1 MDYCGNPNPTTSIN
15 PSLHL
20 SINPIFMPSW
30 PAETKYISHPT
41 LRVDAV
47 PKVTGRARYSSDIQA
62 DGWLYG
68 MILRSKWPAAK
79 ILSVKLDKARKVP
92 GIKAAVVVREGSFT
106 VRFYGEEI
114 AAVAGTSRQACL
126 DALRAIEVNAE
137 PRHQFAVNENEARK
151 EDAPQVWEGKSNVSP
166 GRTREKGNVD
176 QAFGECAAVIEGF
189 YTTPVQIHNPM
200 ETHGN
205 TVSWTDDGVTAWAS
219 TQGITSVRDGLA
231 GALELDQSKVRV
243 ITDFMGGGFGAKFG
257 AGAEGVLAA
266 RLSREA
272 KAPVRLMLTRF
283 DEALAV
289 GNRPS
294 SFQKIKLGAKAD
306 GTLHA
311 FEAENYGTAG
321 IGAGGDSG
329 GGGGGA
335 DIPMPYLYPVP
346 NSRVKQSS
354 VVVNAGSS
362 RAFRAP
368 GNPPASYGME
378 SAMDDLAVKLGMD
391 PLEFRL
397 KNDPNDVRQREY
409 KIGSEKFG
417 WKEKYRKPGSS
428 PGLVKT
434 GIGCAGAAWP
444 AGRGTNWTQS
454 EAQINPDGSVEVR
467 LGVQDIGTGTKTV
480 IAVVAAEM
488 LGLKPEQVT
497 VRVGDTHFPPG
508 PGSGGS
514 TTCPSVAPAVYD
526 VCQQALQQIQK
537 QTGIADAR
545 GENWFAACKKLGVT
559 PLTVHGKWQQG
570 LSSGPA
576 YGVQFAEVA
585 VDTETGLVTV
595 KKVVAVHDCGL
606 IIDTLTLESQING
619 GVIMGMGY
627 ALYEER
633 VMDDLSGVVLNPN
646 FETYKLPGIA
656 DVPEIEIVLLNMPE
670 RGVIGIGEPATVPTA
685 AAIGNAVANAIGV
698 RVGSLPITP
707 AKVLAALGKVPKVVE
722 ALKGE
727 NVEAG
732 FVSNVSTLQR
742 FNASTKF
749 RA

>member
-1 MDYCGNPNPTTSIN
+1 
-15 PSLHL
+15 
-20 SINPIFMPSW
+20 MPSW
-30 PAETKYISHPT
+30 PTETKYISHAT
-41 LRVDAV
+41 LRVDAA
-47 PKVTGRARYSSDIQA
+47 PKVKGQARYASDIQA

-68 MILRSKWPAAK
+68 MILRSKWPAAR
-79 ILSVKLDKARKVP
+79 ILSVNLDRARQIP
-92 GIKAAVVVREGSFT
+92 GIKAAVVVRDGEFN

-114 AAVAGTSRQACL
+114 AAVAGTSKQACL
-126 DALRAIEVNAE
+126 DALQAIEVNAE
-137 PRHQFAVNENEARK
+137 PRLQFAVNEDLARK
-151 EDAPQVWEGKSNVSP
+151 DGAPQVWEGRPNVTP
-166 GRTREKGNVD
+166 GRSRERGNVD
-176 QAFGECAAVIEGF
+176 QAFQECDAVVEGF

-205 TVSWTDDGVTAWAS
+205 TVWWTDEGITAWAS
-219 TQGITSVRDGLA
+219 TQGISSVRDGLA
-231 GALELDQSKVRV
+231 GALQLDQSKVRV
-243 ITDFMGGGFGAKFG
+243 ITEFMGGGFGAKFG

-283 DEALAV
+283 DQALAV

-294 SFQKIKLGAKAD
+294 SFQKIKMGAKAD

-311 FEAENYGTAG
+311 FEGENYGTAG
-321 IGAGGDSG
+321 IGAGGDAG

-335 DIPMPYLYPVP
+335 DIPMPYLYPIP
-346 NSRVKQSS
+346 NTRVKQSA
-354 VVVNAGSS
+354 VAVHAGSA

-368 GNPPASYGME
+368 SHPPASFGME
-378 SAMDDLAVKLGMD
+378 SAMDDLAVKLGLD
-391 PLEFRL
+391 PLAFRL
-397 KNDPNDVRQREY
+397 KNDPNEIRRREY
-409 KIGSEKFG
+409 AIGAEKFG
-417 WKEKYRKPGSS
+417 WKEKYQKPGSA
-428 PGLVKT
+428 PGPVKT

-444 AGRGTNWTQS
+444 AGGPTRSTQG
-454 EAQINPDGSVEVR
+454 EAQINPDGSVEFR

-488 LGLKPEQVT
+488 LGLKPEQIT
-497 VRVGDTHFPPG
+497 VKVGDTNFPPG

-514 TTCPSVAPAVYD
+514 TTCASISPTVYD
-526 VCQQALQQIQK
+526 ICTNALQRLQA
-537 QTGIADAR
+537 QTGVADAR

-559 PLTVHGKWQQG
+559 PLVVHGNWIEG
-570 LSSGPA
+570 LSTNPA
-576 YGVQFAEVA
+576 CGVQFAEVA

-595 KKVVAVHDCGL
+595 KQVVAVHDCGL
-606 IIDTLTLESQING
+606 IIDSLTLESQING

-656 DVPEIEIVLLNMPE
+656 DVPEIEVVLLNMPE
-670 RGVIGIGEPATVPTA
+670 RGVIGIGEPATVPIA

-707 AKVLAALGKVPKVVE
+707 ARVLAALGKIPPV
-722 ALKGE
+722 AQ
-727 NVEAG
+727 
-732 FVSNVSTLQR
+732 T
-742 FNASTKF
+742 
-749 RA
+749 

>member
-1 MDYCGNPNPTTSIN
+1 
-15 PSLHL
+15 
-20 SINPIFMPSW
+20 MPSW
-30 PAETKYISHPT
+30 PTETKYISHAT
-41 LRVDAV
+41 IRVDGA
-47 PKVTGRARYSSDIQA
+47 PKAAGRARYSSDIQA

-79 ILSVKLDKARKVP
+79 ISEINLDNALKVP
-92 GIKAAVVVREGSFT
+92 GIKAAVKAREGEFT

-114 AAVAGTSRQACL
+114 AAVAGTTKQACL
-126 DALRAIEVNAE
+126 DALRAIEVKAE
-137 PRHQFAVNENEARK
+137 PRNEFVVNENAARK
-151 EDAPQVWEGKSNVSP
+151 DGAPEVWAGTPNVSP
-166 GRTREKGNVD
+166 GRSREHGDVD
-176 QAFGECAAVIEGF
+176 QAFSECAAVIEGF
-189 YTTPVQIHNPM
+189 YTTPVQLHNPM

-205 TVSWTDDGVTAWAS
+205 TVSWTDEGVTAWAS
-219 TQGITSVRDGLA
+219 TQGISSVRDGLA
-231 GALELDQSKVRV
+231 GALQLDQSTVRV
-243 ITDFMGGGFGAKFG
+243 ITEFMGGGFGSKFG

-266 RLSREA
+266 RLSHES

-294 SFQKIKLGAKAD
+294 SFQKIKMGALAD

-311 FEAENYGTAG
+311 FDAENYGTAG
-321 IGAGGDSG
+321 IGAGSNQG

-335 DIPMPYLYPVP
+335 DIPMPYLYQVA
-346 NSRVKQSS
+346 NIRVKQSH
-354 VVVNAGSS
+354 VTINAGSA

-368 GNPPASYGME
+368 GNPPASFGME

-397 KNDPNDVRQREY
+397 KNDPSEIRQREY
-409 KIGSEKFG
+409 AIGAEKFG

-428 PGLVKT
+428 PGPVKT

-444 AGRGTNWTQS
+444 AGGPHPAQGA
-454 EAQINPDGSVEVR
+454 AQIYPDGSVEFR

-488 LGLKPEQVT
+488 LGLKPEQIT
-497 VRVGDTHFPPG
+497 VKVGDTNFPPG

-514 TTCPSVAPAVYD
+514 TTCASVSPTVYD
-526 VCQQALQQIQK
+526 ICTKALQQLQT

-545 GENWFAACKKLGVT
+545 GENWFAACKKLGVN
-559 PLTVHGKWQQG
+559 PLVIHGNWIEG
-570 LSSGPA
+570 LSTRPA
-576 YGVQFAEVA
+576 CGVQFAEVA

-656 DVPEIEIVLLNMPE
+656 DVPEIEVVLLNMPE
-670 RGVIGIGEPATVPTA
+670 RGVIGVGEPATVPTA
-685 AAIGNAVANAIGV
+685 GAIGNAVANAIGV

-707 AKVLAALGKVPKVVE
+707 AKVLAALGRVPTPV
-722 ALKGE
+722 
-727 NVEAG
+727 
-732 FVSNVSTLQR
+732 T
-742 FNASTKF
+742 T
-749 RA
+749 

>member
-1 MDYCGNPNPTTSIN
+1 
-15 PSLHL
+15 
-20 SINPIFMPSW
+20 MPSW
-30 PAETKYISHPT
+30 PAETKYISHAT
-41 LRVDAV
+41 KRVDAAT
-47 PKVTGRARYSSDIQA
+47 KVTGQARYSSDIQA

-79 ILSVKLDKARKVP
+79 ILSVNLDKALQIP
-92 GIKAAVVVREGSFT
+92 GIKAAVVARDGEFT

-114 AAVAGTSRQACL
+114 AAVAGTTKQACL
-126 DALRAIEVNAE
+126 DALRAIEVKAE
-137 PRHQFAVNENEARK
+137 PRNQFVVNENEALK
-151 EDAPQVWEGKSNVSP
+151 SDAPQVWDGTPNVAPS
-166 GRTREKGNVD
+166 RSRERGNVD

-219 TQGITSVRDGLA
+219 TQGISSVRDGLA
-231 GALELDQSKVRV
+231 GALQLDHSKVRV
-243 ITDFMGGGFGAKFG
+243 ITEFMGGGFGSKLG
-257 AGAEGVLAA
+257 AGVEGALAA
-266 RLSREA
+266 KLSSAA

-283 DEALAV
+283 ENALAV

-294 SFQKIKLGAKAD
+294 SFQKIKMGALAD

-311 FEAENYGTAG
+311 FDAENYGTAG
-321 IGAGGDSG
+321 IGAGANLG

-335 DIPMPYLYPVP
+335 DLPMPYLYRVP
-346 NSRVKQSS
+346 NSRVKQT
-354 VVVNAGSS
+354 VVTVNAGSA

-368 GNPPASYGME
+368 GNPPASFGME

-391 PLEFRL
+391 PVEFRL
-397 KNDPNDVRQREY
+397 KNDPVETRRREFQIGAE
-409 KIGSEKFG
+409 KIG
-417 WKEKYRKPGSS
+417 WKEKYQKPGSS
-428 PGLVKT
+428 PGPVKT

-444 AGRGTNWTQS
+444 VGGPTPSTQG
-454 EAQINPDGSVEVR
+454 EAQINPDGSIEVR

-488 LGLKPEQVT
+488 LGLKPDQIT
-497 VRVGDTHFPPG
+497 VKVGDTNFPPG

-514 TTCPSVAPAVYD
+514 TTCASISPTVYD
-526 VCQQALQQIQK
+526 VCQRALQQLQT

-545 GENWFAACKKLGVT
+545 GKNWFAACKKLGVT
-559 PLTVHGKWQQG
+559 PLVVHGHWIDG
-570 LSSGPA
+570 LSNRPA

-606 IIDTLTLESQING
+606 LIDTLTLESQING

-627 ALYEER
+627 ALYEGR

-707 AKVLAALGKVPKVVE
+707 AKVLAALGKVPAAMK
-722 ALKGE
+722 A
-727 NVEAG
+727 
-732 FVSNVSTLQR
+732 
-742 FNASTKF
+742 
-749 RA
+749 